1 MFSSIPSVTRK
12 LLIANIVV
20 FILQSLLD
28 LSQNPALPAAMSWF
42 ELWPWFS
49 GDYAPP
55 PGPGFMPWQL
65 LTSGFM
71 HGGIG
76 HLVFNMMALVMFGAS
91 LEYQWGAKRY
101 ATYYFVCLIG
111 SSLLQLLV
119 ASLAFREGEFY
130 RSLGA
135 SGAIYGLL
143 LAYGMLFPNRKVTL
157 LPFPIVLKARTLV
170 IIYAVAAVFYGVFT
184 TGTGVAHFAHLGGMV
199 VGWLV
204 IRYWRARPPNSG
216 GGGPRRDPRV
226 EALRERRRASKLR
239 VVK

>member
-12 LLIANIVV
+12 LLIANVAV
-20 FILQSLLD
+20 FLLQSLLS
-28 LSQNPALPAAMSWF
+28 LEPSTLYWQSALQ
-42 ELWPWFS
+42 LWPW
-49 GDYAPP
+49 GPAPFGAE
-55 PGPGFMPWQL
+55 GPGFMPWQL

-76 HLVFNMMALVMFGAS
+76 HLVFNMLALVMFGAS
-91 LEYQWGAKRY
+91 IEYQWGAKRY
-101 ATYYFVCLIG
+101 AIYYFICLIG
-111 SSLLQLLV
+111 SALLQLLF
-119 ASLAFREGEFY
+119 ASIAYREGDTIVT
-130 RSLGA
+130 LGA

-170 IIYAVAAVFYGVFT
+170 IIYVASSLFYGVFT
-184 TGTGVAHFAHLGGMV
+184 TGTGVAHFAHLGGML
-199 VGWLV
+199 VGWFV
-204 IRYWRARPPNSG
+204 IRYWRSHPPGSG
-216 GGGPRRDPRV
+216 GGPKRDPRV